1 MHINWKLREI
11 DFKIVYYGPP
21 LSGKTT
27 NLEQIHKRMAGKGKS
42 ELVSLKADGDRT
54 LFFDFLPLEVG
65 QIGGLKPRFNLYT
78 VPGQSIYRATR
89 RLILEDVDG
98 LAFVADSQQSRMADN
113 ERSLREMK
121 RHLQSFGY
129 RWYEIPLVLQYNK
142 RDLRNRVPE
151 LVLQS
156 RLNPDDALPHF
167 TSVAIEGEGVIK
179 TLKHMINMVL
189 AQAQKQLLSPTGSSI
204 RR

>member
-1 MHINWKLREI
+1 LHINWNLREI
-11 DFKIVYYGPP
+11 DIKIVYYGPP

-27 NLEQIHKRMAGKGKS
+27 NLQQIHQRMAGKQKS

-98 LAFVADSQQSRMADN
+98 LAFVADSQRSRMADN
-113 ERSLREMK
+113 ERSLRELK
-121 RHLQSFGY
+121 RYLQSYGY
-129 RWYEIPLVLQYNK
+129 RWYDIPIVLQYNK
-142 RDLRNRVPE
+142 RDLANRAPKS
-151 LVLQS
+151 VLQR
-156 RLNPDDALPHF
+156 RLNPDGALPHF
-167 TSVAIEGEGVIK
+167 TSIAIEGKGVTE
-179 TLKHMINMVL
+179 TLKTMINMVL
-189 AQAQKQLLSPTGSSI
+189 AHAQDQLLKTSNSSSS
-204 RR
+204 